1 MKFVGM
7 GAVALIGY
15 AGNAYAESSVTL
27 YGVVDANME
36 YVTHVG
42 SVPAATNQFDPGVGN
57 RVYRLSSG
65 GLSGSRWGIRGAE
78 DLGAGMK
85 AMFVLESGFSL
96 DSGGSQ
102 QAGRLFGRQ
111 ALVGVQKA
119 GLGQITLGRQY
130 TSMMEALS
138 NFSPA
143 SYATQY
149 EPVVLQSGPNYREDN
164 TVKYTGQFGPI
175 TALAHWSFGTG
186 LALPASVGLTTPI
199 GGNGEVPG
207 QFRRDTAYGTAI
219 AYAGGAL
226 GATVGYDQWN
236 PTIGTGSGTAKKAA
250 VAVSYAIGGQTKV
263 MGGYRWG
270 QNKSQT
276 GAVIQRDDFYWVGA
290 TYQAS
295 PALSL
300 TFEYDYDKV
309 HSLYGNTDAANP
321 WQIAFV
327 GNYAFSKRTDVYLT
341 TAYAK
346 NAGLMMESLATF
358 YANSLSLGNSYVL
371 GQGQSTMFGLALGV
385 RHKF

>member
-1 MKFVGM
+1 MKFVAL
-7 GAVALIGY
+7 GAFALLGC
-15 AGNAYAESSVTL
+15 AGSACAQSSVTL
-27 YGVVDANME
+27 YGVVDANVE

-42 SVPAATNQFDPGVGN
+42 SVPAAANQYDPGLGN
-57 RVYRLSSG
+57 RVYRLNSG

-78 DLGAGMK
+78 DLGSGLK
-85 AMFVLESGFSL
+85 AMFVLESGFGL
-96 DSGGSQ
+96 DSGVLQ
-102 QAGRLFGRQ
+102 QGGRLFGRQ
-111 ALVGVQKA
+111 AFVGLQKA
-119 GLGQITLGRQY
+119 SIGQVSFGRQY
-130 TSMMEALS
+130 ASMFEALA
-138 NFSPA
+138 NFTPA
-143 SYATQY
+143 SYASQY

-164 TVKYTGQFGPI
+164 TVKYTGQFGPV

-199 GGNGEVPG
+199 GGNGEFPG
-207 QFRRDTAYGTAI
+207 QFRRDTAYGAAI

-250 VAVSYAIGGQTKV
+250 VAISYAIGEQAKV

-290 TYQAS
+290 NYQAS

-300 TFEYDYDKV
+300 TLEYDYDDV
-309 HSLYGNTDAANP
+309 RNLYGNTGVANP

-327 GNYAFSKRTDVYLT
+327 GNYAFSKRTDVYL
-341 TAYAK
+341 
-346 NAGLMMESLATF
+346 
-358 YANSLSLGNSYVL
+358 
-371 GQGQSTMFGLALGV
+371 
-385 RHKF
+385 